1 MKLFFS
7 RVLASNQADRQ
18 GNKQSQVMV
27 VTMSRLPAIRGVC
40 VCVCLKEREKRG
52 EGRKERKAEGAVCK
66 VSSLPKD
73 AVQSS
78 SHVPICE
85 YIMGHLFYFFF
96 SKKSH
101 TSHELGRSTRGHHTP
116 EGIQVKIKIHTGKA
130 YKKTECIL

>member
-1 MKLFFS
+1 MKLVFS

-27 VTMSRLPAIRGVC
+27 VTMSRPPAIRGVC

-52 EGRKERKAEGAVCK
+52 EGRKEREAEGGICK

-85 YIMGHLFYFFF
+85 YGYIFFIF
-96 SKKSH
+96 FQKN
-101 TSHELGRSTRGHHTP
+101 LIHHMSLEGALEAITP
-116 EGIQVKIKIHTGKA
+116 QKG
-130 YKKTECIL
+130 YK